1 VTYRYLFRSKLA
13 IALSGIY
20 LLLVAAAFIYAA
32 ASAQKFA
39 GLVAVFL
46 ALPWFDYLP
55 IDPPAALFFGCFLLN
70 ASLLFVLGLLLS
82 CAAAGLRR
90 R

>member
-1 VTYRYLFRSKLA
+1 MKLA
-13 IALSGIY
+13 RAIRAFFQKGPAVVE
-20 LLLVAAAFIYAA
+20 LV
-32 ASAQKFA
+32 
-39 GLVAVFL
+39 LVAVFL